1 MRLHVFYK
9 HDFDVKK
16 DTLIDHEINEKIA
29 HIYLSSYLGTSKNY
43 CQILSCREKLTV
55 DFIFLKKGNIFSRP

>member
-1 MRLHVFYK
+1 MVLKLNPRVSCLLLHVFYK

-29 HIYLSSYLGTSKNY
+29 HIYFFLFRFFEK
-43 CQILSCREKLTV
+43 QIQ
-55 DFIFLKKGNIFSRP
+55 FFFL